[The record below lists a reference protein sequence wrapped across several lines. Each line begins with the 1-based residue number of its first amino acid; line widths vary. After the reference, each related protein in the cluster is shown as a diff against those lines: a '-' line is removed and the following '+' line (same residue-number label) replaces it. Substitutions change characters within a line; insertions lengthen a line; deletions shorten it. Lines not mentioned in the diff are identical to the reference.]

1 MNTITIKKEDADYWE
16 SLLRE
21 KSLNLKDR
29 GLQEDTILAKWSVHL
44 GWGVTAWLKVYSG
57 ATALTACMEWNRGGT
72 FIIKSTP
79 VRRTLLGEWPSPD
92 GNTED
97 DVMVVIEGEDEKK
110 ETAPE
115 SADNPLLTFEE
126 GKRLAE
132 SGEAKPD
139 YAGDILFD
147 KKYGVYPLQI
157 IDHNVLSTNPSK
169 LLDKWDFCMGVLY
182 GLGYGEVSGSVSFS
196 KAWDAFY
203 VTIGLTKKA
212 AEGAG
217 IAHPLGRNYCRES
230 LLNARK
236 LTFTLNRVWDVLKK
250 DVPPRLKETVIETL
264 LTMRQPTDTKDGLV
278 KLFDA
283 DWNVFIFEIHRGM
296 LLRLDH
302 KGNAI
307 GAGLG
312 ALLPAVFA
320 AENP

>member
-147 KKYGVYPLQI
+147 VSATDNRSQRSLNEPVETSGQMG
-157 IDHNVLSTNPSK
+157 
-169 LLDKWDFCMGVLY
+169 LLHGGPVRL
-182 GLGYGEVSGSVSFS
+182 GL
-196 KAWDAFY
+196 
-203 VTIGLTKKA
+203 
-212 AEGAG
+212 
-217 IAHPLGRNYCRES
+217 R
-230 LLNARK
+230 
-236 LTFTLNRVWDVLKK
+236 
-250 DVPPRLKETVIETL
+250 
-264 LTMRQPTDTKDGLV
+264 
-278 KLFDA
+278 
-283 DWNVFIFEIHRGM
+283 RGF
-296 LLRLDH
+296 R
-302 KGNAI
+302 
-307 GAGLG
+307 
-312 ALLPAVFA
+312 
-320 AENP
+320 

>member
-16 SLLRE
+16 SVLKEEPIDLDGRGFLR
-21 KSLNLKDR
+21 NAV
-29 GLQEDTILAKWSVHL
+29 LAKWRAEFL
-44 GWGVTAWLKVYSG
+44 DGMTAFLKVVSRDNRVV
-57 ATALTACMEWNRGGT
+57 CHMEWYEKNDILPIWT
-72 FIIKSTP
+72 VVPDSYH
-79 VRRTLLGEWPSPD
+79 LLRLWEYSD
-92 GNTED
+92 ND
-97 DVMVVIEGEDEKK
+97 HSHDVKVVIAGADPGE
-110 ETAPE
+110 PE
-115 SADNPLLTFEE
+115 AVQENPLLTFEE
-126 GKRLAE
+126 GKRLVE

-157 IDHNVLSTNPSK
+157 IASSALWTNQTK
-169 LLDKWDFCMGVLY
+169 LLDKWDFCMGVLC
-182 GLGYGEVSGSVSFS
+182 GLGYGEVSSSVSFS
-196 KAWDAFY
+196 EVRDEFY
-203 VTIGLTKKA
+203 VSIHLTKKA
-212 AEGAG
+212 TECAG
-217 IAHPLGRNYCRES
+217 LAHPIGRDYCRES
-230 LLNARK
+230 LLSARK

-296 LLRLDH
+296 LLRLDSE
-302 KGNAI
+302 GNAI